1 MATFKPITI
10 VVPVYADWS
19 SLKTCIK
26 SLKQTISENDKV
38 IFVNDCGPRAEY
50 LRKKIK
56 KAINKYP
63 NFEYFHNPYNVGF
76 IKTCN
81 RAVFELDNTAND
93 VLLLNSD
100 TEVTTG
106 FLDEMRSLIAEDKK
120 IGAISPR
127 SNNATIAT
135 IPLSSALQKGINPN
149 KAFKIWW
156 KIKDKLPRYNEV
168 PVAHGFCLLIRRSVI
183 SKCGLF
189 DEVFGKGYGEE
200 NDFCLRIKKQGFTS
214 VLANRAFVFHLEARS
229 FTLEAKAKLLEK
241 NSKVLYKRYPNYR
254 QSVRDYMKEA
264 LIREAKA
271 ERAAGVKINPGPKDK
286 IKNLIKRNKKTHQL
300 AKKTRDKIRN

>member
-1 MATFKPITI
+1 MPSKPVTI

-26 SLKQTISENDKV
+26 SLKQTVSENDKV
-38 IFVNDCGPRAEY
+38 ILVNDCGPQAVV

-56 KAINKYP
+56 KAINKQI
-63 NFEYFHNPYNVGF
+63 NFEYFHNPGNLGF

-93 VLLLNSD
+93 ILLLNSD
-100 TEVTTG
+100 TQVTPG
-106 FLDEMRSLIAEDKK
+106 FLEEMQSIFTADKD
-120 IGAISPR
+120 IGAVSPR

-149 KAFKIWW
+149 KAFKIWRE
-156 KIKDKLPRYNEV
+156 IKNKLPRYNEV

-183 SKCGLF
+183 NKYGLF

-200 NDFCLRIKKQGFTS
+200 NDFCLRIKKQGFKS

-229 FTLEAKAKLLEK
+229 FTLEAKSKLLEK
-241 NSKVLYKRYPNYR
+241 NSKILYKRYPNYR

-264 LIREAKA
+264 LVREAKA
-271 ERAAGVKINPGPKDK
+271 ERAAGVKINSGPKAK
-286 IKNLIKRNKKTHQL
+286 IKSLIKRNKKAHQL